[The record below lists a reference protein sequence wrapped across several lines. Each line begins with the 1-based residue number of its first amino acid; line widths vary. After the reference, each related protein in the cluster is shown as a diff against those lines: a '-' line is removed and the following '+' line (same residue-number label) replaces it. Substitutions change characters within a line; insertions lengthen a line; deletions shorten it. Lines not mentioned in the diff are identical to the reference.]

1 MRIKTELKI
10 RPLADMKVVVAP
22 GTLGG
27 ELIHVAELNETSEWL
42 WNQLAGREFS
52 EEEPAILLAAYLR
65 KPVEEVW
72 QEANNWIEMLKDC
85 CFIEE

>member
-1 MRIKTELKI
+1 
-10 RPLADMKVVVAP
+10 MKVVVAP

-65 KPVEEVW
+65 KPV
-72 QEANNWIEMLKDC
+72 
-85 CFIEE
+85 